1 MNTSGI
7 HYIRDSKG
15 GIYEI
20 EEENLEK
27 ALAVDDDYEYLYD
40 YKPGVTNQA
49 PETPMPSSPGIA
61 SQQQSSPMD
70 TQTVDTSTQSPSQ
83 VAPQPA
89 ESNSQAN
96 VFMRDKDGGVFE
108 IPQSNVEAAQKAGGI
123 IVDRDGNEPAAPE
136 PDSWGKLGARSAKT
150 IGSEIVGSVPDT
162 VSAIYNI
169 PASIQNATNEVTKND
184 PYVID
189 PISGFPAPNAQSD
202 MVPLPL
208 IPSAADAID
217 SAIDKATN
225 NYTKTEE
232 GDSLQAALKMGTAI
246 ATPGSFAKVAAKSGK
261 QGVAKALNTIG
272 TTNPTGVGIGAAT
285 GAGTSE
291 AKKAGYGTAASIG
304 IGLGAGL
311 GAGVAAHVGASAA
324 KSLDIKLALA
334 KLTGNSPKNIDMEAV
349 HAAEKA
355 GLDAQNTF
363 FTKSSGLALVD
374 QQISKTPYFGTKQAK
389 KTQVIDQKYEQAVNE
404 AIDDVGKK
412 MVDSGNALD
421 TGSMLKDTMIG
432 TQDIVSNESQ
442 LLYRQSS
449 SSLPKNASEIPHNVA
464 IQFKRLKRKINKSL
478 NPSESEKFV
487 LNFIN
492 ETESKLF
499 SKETVPASKLSI
511 GHDLELKYV
520 PNDKISSASLSPIP
534 VDRLVAS
541 KVSLNDIIDWNIA
554 TPPGAKGYLKLIQ
567 NAYLKDIASYGKTN
581 PSWYNN
587 FKEADSFYGKFLGDE
602 ALGSKT
608 LRKKIFAQ
616 EDPDKILGTLT
627 KISDFRKIEQSL
639 ATNIPN
645 SPGAKFFDSIK
656 REKLSDLI
664 MGKLVDPKT
673 GSISYGGFSKS
684 LEDPSNKELIR
695 YLAGDKYKDLQNLN
709 EYAKAAVRR
718 SRRVPNPSGTA
729 PTKTVISSIGNVV
742 TAGVV
747 GGIASGITAGVTPLA
762 GVAVLGAGLN
772 WLVNN
777 KTMLKWGIEG
787 AKKQA
792 AGDIKAA
799 NTFYN
804 RIEKSMKKDLG
815 EDFFK
820 SFIASASN
828 K

>member
-1 MNTSGI
+1 MEPSGK
-7 HYIRDSKG
+7 HYIKDSKG

-40 YKPGVTNQA
+40 YKPDVTNQN
-49 PETPMPSSPGIA
+49 PETPIPTSPEIA
-61 SQQQSSPMD
+61 SQQQSSLEEP
-70 TQTVDTSTQSPSQ
+70 QSQS
-83 VAPQPA
+83 
-89 ESNSQAN
+89 N
-96 VFMRDKDGGVFE
+96 VFMRDKDGGIFE
-108 IPQSNVEAAQKAGGI
+108 IPQSNVKAAQNAGGT
-123 IVDRDGNEPAAPE
+123 IVDREGNEPAAPE

-150 IGSEIVGSVPDT
+150 IGSEIVGAIPDT
-162 VSAIYNI
+162 AAAIYNI
-169 PASIQNATNEVTKND
+169 PASIQNATNEITKND
-184 PYVID
+184 PYTID
-189 PISGFPAPNAQSD
+189 PISGFPVPNAQRD
-202 MVPLPL
+202 MAPLPL
-208 IPSAADAID
+208 IPSVADAVD
-217 SAIDKATN
+217 STIDKATN
-225 NYTKTEE
+225 DYTKTEE
-232 GDSLQAALKMGTAI
+232 GDSFQAALKMGTAV
-246 ATPGSFAKVAAKSGK
+246 ATPGSFAKLAAKSGK
-261 QGVAKALNTIG
+261 HGVAKALNTIG

-304 IGLGAGL
+304 LGLGAGL

-334 KLTGNSPKNIDMEAV
+334 KLTGNSPKNIDLEAV

-389 KTQVIDQKYEQAVNE
+389 KTQVIDQKYEQAVKE

-421 TGSMLKDTMIG
+421 TGSMLKDTMVS
-432 TQDIVSNESQ
+432 THDIVSNESQ
-442 LLYRQSS
+442 SLYRQST
-449 SSLPKNASEIPHNVA
+449 SSLPKAASEIPHNVS
-464 IQFKRLKRKINKSL
+464 IEMKRIKRKINKSL
-478 NPSESEKFV
+478 NPSDAEKYV
-487 LNFIN
+487 INFIN

-499 SKETVPASKLSI
+499 LKETLPASKLSI

-520 PNDKISSASLSPIP
+520 PNDKVPSVSLSPIP

-581 PSWYNN
+581 PSWYSN
-587 FKEADSFYGKFLGDE
+587 FKEADIFYGKFLGDE

-608 LRKKIFAQ
+608 LRQKIFAQ

-627 KISDFRKIEQSL
+627 KISDFKKIEQSL

-673 GSISYGGFSKS
+673 GSISYAGFSKS
-684 LEDPSNKELIR
+684 LEVPANKELIR
-695 YLAGDKYKDLQNLN
+695 YLAGDKYKDLQNFN

-729 PTKTVISSIGNVV
+729 PTKTVISSVGAAI

-747 GGIASGITAGVTPLA
+747 GGVASGITAGVTPLA
-762 GVAVLGAGLN
+762 GVAALGQGLN
-772 WLVNN
+772 WLINN
-777 KTMLKWGIEG
+777 KILLKWGVEG
-787 AKKQA
+787 AKNQA
-792 AGDIKAA
+792 AGNLKAA

-815 EDFFK
+815 EDFLK